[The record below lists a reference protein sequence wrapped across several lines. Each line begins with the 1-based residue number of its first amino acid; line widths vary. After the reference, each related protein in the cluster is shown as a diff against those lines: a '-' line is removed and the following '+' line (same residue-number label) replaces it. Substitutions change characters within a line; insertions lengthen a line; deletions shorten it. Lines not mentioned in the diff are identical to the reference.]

1 MTDDQA
7 ERLIAA
13 LERIEALLARM
24 PMAPGHYPVGP
35 VQPGAQPLPALPTF
49 YPRSPPFPGSPY
61 PWGAP

>member
-13 LERIEALLARM
+13 LGRIEALLARM
-24 PMAPGHYPVGP
+24 PIQRPAEPVRSMHE
-35 VQPGAQPLPALPTF
+35 LPPLPTF
-49 YPRSPPFPGSPY
+49 YPQHRPPFPGSPY